1 MDLKSFRLNKM
12 FLYFFL
18 KKQVAVVKTRP
29 ETWLYPSCLPDRGVS
44 TLTAL
49 SVVLDKNKKIVLFAK
64 NTEKCSQIIFVEF
77 CSLSKLGNDKAGHFG
92 GKTWDQHSKR
102 WLPTKSHI
110 GQYSY
115 KTQAICENILLVVQ
129 EHTSYLS
136 QTPKTCLCKNFL
148 SGVNFSRLSEKNAY
162 IWLFQRHF

>member
-1 MDLKSFRLNKM
+1 MDLKSSRLNKM

-18 KKQVAVVKTRP
+18 KKRTAVAKTWP

-44 TLTAL
+44 ALTAL
-49 SVVLDKNKKIVLFAK
+49 SVVLGLQKCTQPRVRFSKDEMLSTFRQNMKFVLFAK
-64 NTEKCSQIIFVEF
+64 NTEKYSQIIFVEF
-77 CSLSKLGNDKAGHFG
+77 CSLRKLANDKAGHFG

-110 GQYSY
+110 GRYSY

-129 EHTSYLS
+129 ELS
-136 QTPKTCLCKNFL
+136 KWSL
-148 SGVNFSRLSEKNAY
+148 
-162 IWLFQRHF
+162 